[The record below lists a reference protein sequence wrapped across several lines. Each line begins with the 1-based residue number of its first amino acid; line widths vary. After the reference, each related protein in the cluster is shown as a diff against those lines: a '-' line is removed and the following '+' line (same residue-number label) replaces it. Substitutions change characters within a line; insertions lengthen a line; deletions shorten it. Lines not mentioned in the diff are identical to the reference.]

1 MGKPRIAVHKF
12 ASCDGCQLAF
22 LNMGPELLELANHVE
37 IVHFVEAGMVAPD
50 AEVDIAFVEGSVSTE
65 EDIERILAIRKL
77 SKPVITLGA
86 CAGSGGLQALRNL
99 ADGEQWLN
107 ELYPQPQYIQS
118 LNNTHPVKDYIKVDF
133 EVWGCPV
140 STEQVKQVVTSL
152 LQGASPLQSKDK
164 LCLEC
169 KRQQRVCTLVTAP
182 ITITTVTTGTSAEL
196 ENRQTACLGPIT
208 AAGCGALCPSVGRAC
223 YGCYG
228 LADNAESAAL
238 ARRFEGLGLVSKAIA
253 QKLLLFHSHEEAL
266 RQAAENTAET
276 EEAANGQ

>member
-1 MGKPRIAVHKF
+1 MMSKPRIAVHKF
-12 ASCDGCQLAF
+12 ASCDGYQLAF

-65 EDIERILAIRKL
+65 EDIERIHSIRKL
-77 SKPVITLGA
+77 SKQVITIGA

-152 LQGASPLQSKDK
+152 LQDASPLQSKDK
-164 LCLEC
+164 HCLEC

-182 ITITTVTTGTSAEL
+182 ITGATPVTGTSAEL
-196 ENRQTACLGPIT
+196 ENWQTACLGPT

-223 YGCYG
+223 YG
-228 LADNAESAAL
+228 LADNAEPAAL
-238 ARRFEGLGLVSKAIA
+238 ARRFEGLGLVSKGIA
-253 QKLLLFHSHEEAL
+253 QKLLLFHSHEDAL
-266 RQAAENTAET
+266 RQVAENIAET
-276 EEAANGQ
+276 QEEPNGQ

>member
-1 MGKPRIAVHKF
+1 MMDKPRIAVHKF

-50 AEVDIAFVEGSVSTE
+50 EEVDIAFVEGSVSTE
-65 EDIERILAIRKL
+65 EDIERIHAIRKL
-77 SKPVITLGA
+77 SKQVITIGA

-140 STEQVKQVVTSL
+140 STQQIKQVVTSL
-152 LQGASPLQSKDK
+152 LLGASPLQSKDK
-164 LCLEC
+164 ICLEC
-169 KRQQRVCTLVTAP
+169 KRQQRVCTLVTIP
-182 ITITTVTTGTSAEL
+182 TTGTPKEL
-196 ENRQTACLGPIT
+196 ENRQKACLGPIT

-228 LADNAESAAL
+228 LADNAEPAAL

-253 QKLLLFHSHEEAL
+253 QKLLLFHSHEDAL
-266 RQAAENTAET
+266 RRAAENMSET
-276 EEAANGQ
+276 QEAFNGQ